1 MAGQWTDGEVVAWTE
16 RDGVARRPK
25 GPSRILPF
33 ALVGMLGVVFAGMMS
48 TDTLC
53 PEHRTWVLA
62 LGTLGLVGTI
72 GAIVALVQERAI
84 APLLAVAVSLIGVA
98 IGFIDA
104 IHDPDRGHV
113 VALAFGICALLA
125 IALTVS
131 SLPVALWDR
140 RVRRQ
145 LAAAPVTAAPVTAAP
160 DAAMP
165 DSAVPAETPADARE
179 AVLTRPE

>member
-1 MAGQWTDGEVVAWTE
+1 MAGDEQWRDGEVVAWTE
-16 RDGVARRPK
+16 RDGVAARPK

-33 ALVGMLGVVFAGMMS
+33 ALVATLGAVFAGMMS

-62 LGTLGLVGTI
+62 LGLIGLIGTA
-72 GAIVALVQERAI
+72 GAVVALVQSRAI
-84 APLLAVAVSLIGVA
+84 APLLTVAVSLVGVA

-104 IHDPDRGHV
+104 IHDPTRGHT
-113 VALAFGICALLA
+113 VALAFGIAALMA
-125 IALTVS
+125 VALTVS
-131 SLPVALWDR
+131 SVPIALWDR

-145 LAAAPVTAAPVTAAP
+145 LAPAPAPAT
-160 DAAMP
+160 
-165 DSAVPAETPADARE
+165 AVPAATAADERE

>member
-1 MAGQWTDGEVVAWTE
+1 
-16 RDGVARRPK
+16 
-25 GPSRILPF
+25 
-33 ALVGMLGVVFAGMMS
+33 
-48 TDTLC
+48 
-53 PEHRTWVLA
+53 
-62 LGTLGLVGTI
+62 
-72 GAIVALVQERAI
+72 
-84 APLLAVAVSLIGVA
+84 
-98 IGFIDA
+98 
-104 IHDPDRGHV
+104 V

-160 DAAMP
+160 DAATP
-165 DSAVPAETPADARE
+165 DSAVPAEAPADERE

>member
-1 MAGQWTDGEVVAWTE
+1 
-16 RDGVARRPK
+16 
-25 GPSRILPF
+25 
-33 ALVGMLGVVFAGMMS
+33 
-48 TDTLC
+48 
-53 PEHRTWVLA
+53 
-62 LGTLGLVGTI
+62 
-72 GAIVALVQERAI
+72 VALIQQRAI

-113 VALAFGICALLA
+113 VALAFGISALLA
-125 IALTVS
+125 VALAVS

-145 LAAAPVTAAPVTAAP
+145 LAAAPVAAVPVAAPPVI
-160 DAAMP
+160 
-165 DSAVPAETPADARE
+165 AVPAEEPADERE